1 MGLSES
7 DGGTKPKCF
16 VPLLSPFISAKTVQA
31 GKWPENP
38 FTMKY
43 RDYSRLRAFAEGPL
57 SFCLLGCCGS
67 PPDGYALQPTNDK
80 EKAPMPKPFSS
91 ANARRNWFTITSLV
105 SRDFKLKY
113 RRSVLGVLWSVLNP
127 LLMMIVLSVVFSTF
141 FKFSIENYPLYVILG
156 NVMFALM
163 ADSTSGAMNSIIESS
178 SLIKK
183 IRIEKLIFPVEKVIF
198 QLVNFCIS
206 LIAVAAVM
214 IFFQVM
220 PHVSLAALPLLLL
233 YVVLFSA
240 GVGMALSAL
249 AVFFRDVCHLW
260 GVIITAWTYA
270 TPLFYPVEILPDWA
284 MPLMQYNPMYHYVSY
299 FRDLILS
306 GTVPGLQENLLCLGM
321 ALVAFA
327 IGLLLFKKTEKKFIL
342 YV

>member
-1 MGLSES
+1 
-7 DGGTKPKCF
+7 
-16 VPLLSPFISAKTVQA
+16 
-31 GKWPENP
+31 
-38 FTMKY
+38 MK
-43 RDYSRLRAFAEGPL
+43 PL
-57 SFCLLGCCGS
+57 S
-67 PPDGYALQPTNDK
+67 
-80 EKAPMPKPFSS
+80 SS
-91 ANARRNWFTITSLV
+91 SIKRNWFTITSLV

-113 RRSVLGVLWSVLNP
+113 RRSALGVLWSVLNP

-163 ADSTSGAMNSIIESS
+163 ADSTSGAMNSIIDSS

-183 IRIEKLIFPVEKVIF
+183 IRIEKLIFPLEKVLF

-220 PHVSLAALPLLLL
+220 PHVSLLALPLLLL

-249 AVFFRDVCHLW
+249 SVFFRDVCHLW

-270 TPLFYPVEILPDWA
+270 TPLFYPVEILPEWA
-284 MPLMQYNPMYHYVSY
+284 MPIMQYNPMYHYVTY
-299 FRDLILS
+299 FRDLILN

-321 ALVAFA
+321 AVVAFA
-327 IGLLLFKKTEKKFIL
+327 IGLLIFKKTEKKFIL

>member
-1 MGLSES
+1 
-7 DGGTKPKCF
+7 
-16 VPLLSPFISAKTVQA
+16 
-31 GKWPENP
+31 
-38 FTMKY
+38 
-43 RDYSRLRAFAEGPL
+43 
-57 SFCLLGCCGS
+57 
-67 PPDGYALQPTNDK
+67 
-80 EKAPMPKPFSS
+80 MPNMLSS

-113 RRSVLGVLWSVLNP
+113 RRSALGVLWSVLNP

-183 IRIEKLIFPVEKVIF
+183 IRIEKLIFPLEKVLF

-220 PHVSLAALPLLLL
+220 PHVSLLALPLLLL

-249 AVFFRDVCHLW
+249 SVFFRDVCHLW
-260 GVIITAWTYA
+260 GVVITAWTYA

-284 MPLMQYNPMYHYVSY
+284 APIMQYNPMYHYVSY
-299 FRDLILS
+299 LRDLILS

-321 ALVAFA
+321 AVAAFA
-327 IGLLLFKKTEKKFIL
+327 IGLLIFKKTEKKFIL

>member
-1 MGLSES
+1 
-7 DGGTKPKCF
+7 
-16 VPLLSPFISAKTVQA
+16 
-31 GKWPENP
+31 
-38 FTMKY
+38 
-43 RDYSRLRAFAEGPL
+43 
-57 SFCLLGCCGS
+57 
-67 PPDGYALQPTNDK
+67 
-80 EKAPMPKPFSS
+80 MPNMLSS
-91 ANARRNWFTITSLV
+91 ANSRRNWFTITSLV

-113 RRSVLGVLWSVLNP
+113 RRSALGVLWSVLNP

-156 NVMFALM
+156 NVMFSLM

-183 IRIEKLIFPVEKVIF
+183 IRIEKLIFPLEKVLF

-220 PHVSLAALPLLLL
+220 PHVSLLALPLLLL

-249 AVFFRDVCHLW
+249 SVFFRDVCHLW
-260 GVIITAWTYA
+260 GVVITAWTYA

-284 MPLMQYNPMYHYVSY
+284 APIMQYNPMYHYVSY

-321 ALVAFA
+321 AVVAFA
-327 IGLLLFKKTEKKFIL
+327 IGLLIFKKTEKKFIL

>member
-1 MGLSES
+1 
-7 DGGTKPKCF
+7 
-16 VPLLSPFISAKTVQA
+16 
-31 GKWPENP
+31 
-38 FTMKY
+38 
-43 RDYSRLRAFAEGPL
+43 
-57 SFCLLGCCGS
+57 
-67 PPDGYALQPTNDK
+67 
-80 EKAPMPKPFSS
+80 MPNMLSS

-113 RRSVLGVLWSVLNP
+113 RRSALGVLWSVLNP

-183 IRIEKLIFPVEKVIF
+183 IRIEKLIFPLEKVLF

-214 IFFQVM
+214 IFFQV
-220 PHVSLAALPLLLL
+220 
-233 YVVLFSA
+233 VLFSA

-249 AVFFRDVCHLW
+249 SVFFRDVCHLW
-260 GVIITAWTYA
+260 GVVITAWTYA

-284 MPLMQYNPMYHYVSY
+284 APLMQYNPMYHYVSY

-321 ALVAFA
+321 AVAAFA
-327 IGLLLFKKTEKKFIL
+327 IGLLIFKKTEKKFIL

>member
-1 MGLSES
+1 
-7 DGGTKPKCF
+7 
-16 VPLLSPFISAKTVQA
+16 
-31 GKWPENP
+31 
-38 FTMKY
+38 
-43 RDYSRLRAFAEGPL
+43 
-57 SFCLLGCCGS
+57 
-67 PPDGYALQPTNDK
+67 
-80 EKAPMPKPFSS
+80 MPNMLSS

-113 RRSVLGVLWSVLNP
+113 RRSALGVLWSVLNP

-183 IRIEKLIFPVEKVIF
+183 IRIEKLIFPLEKVLF

-220 PHVSLAALPLLLL
+220 PHVSLLALPLLLL

-249 AVFFRDVCHLW
+249 SVFFRDVCHLW
-260 GVIITAWTYA
+260 GVVITAWTYA

-284 MPLMQYNPMYHYVSY
+284 APIMQYNPMYHYVSY
-299 FRDLILS
+299 FRDLILN
-306 GTVPGLQENLLCLGM
+306 GTVPGLQENFLCLGM
-321 ALVAFA
+321 AVAAFA
-327 IGLLLFKKTEKKFIL
+327 IGLLIFKKTEKKFIL

>member
-1 MGLSES
+1 
-7 DGGTKPKCF
+7 
-16 VPLLSPFISAKTVQA
+16 
-31 GKWPENP
+31 
-38 FTMKY
+38 
-43 RDYSRLRAFAEGPL
+43 
-57 SFCLLGCCGS
+57 
-67 PPDGYALQPTNDK
+67 
-80 EKAPMPKPFSS
+80 MPNMLSS

-113 RRSVLGVLWSVLNP
+113 RRSALGVLWSVLNP

-183 IRIEKLIFPVEKVIF
+183 IRIEKLIFPLEKVLF

-220 PHVSLAALPLLLL
+220 PHVSLLALPLLLL

-249 AVFFRDVCHLW
+249 SVFFRDVCHLW
-260 GVIITAWTYA
+260 GVVITAWTYA

-284 MPLMQYNPMYHYVSY
+284 APLMQYNPMYHYVSY
-299 FRDLILS
+299 FRDLILN

-321 ALVAFA
+321 AVAAFA
-327 IGLLLFKKTEKKFIL
+327 IGLLIFKKTEKKFIL

>member
-1 MGLSES
+1 
-7 DGGTKPKCF
+7 
-16 VPLLSPFISAKTVQA
+16 
-31 GKWPENP
+31 
-38 FTMKY
+38 
-43 RDYSRLRAFAEGPL
+43 
-57 SFCLLGCCGS
+57 
-67 PPDGYALQPTNDK
+67 
-80 EKAPMPKPFSS
+80 MPNMLSS

-105 SRDFKLKY
+105 SRDFKPKY
-113 RRSVLGVLWSVLNP
+113 RRSGPGRSVSVLNP

-183 IRIEKLIFPVEKVIF
+183 IRIEKLIFPLEKVLF

-220 PHVSLAALPLLLL
+220 PHVSLLALPLLLL

-249 AVFFRDVCHLW
+249 SVFFRDVCHLW
-260 GVIITAWTYA
+260 GVVITAWTYA
-270 TPLFYPVEILPDWA
+270 TPLFYPVEILRLGGAIHAVQPHV
-284 MPLMQYNPMYHYVSY
+284 PL
-299 FRDLILS
+299 RK
-306 GTVPGLQENLLCLGM
+306 LLP
-321 ALVAFA
+321 
-327 IGLLLFKKTEKKFIL
+327 
-342 YV
+342 